1 VNELILALKD
11 GFLYPAKIIDMRRLE
26 DGSSGVL
33 IHYQGWNKKYDEWVE
48 EKETCRKMN
57 EENTREQKRLL
68 EEDKEK
74 RRKAN
79 EKTTI
84 QIQIQTTKSGGK
96 SNNTAAAVGN
106 NKNKN
111 KNDDEVLK
119 RKKNATTTKREKSQ
133 STGKDGKK
141 SITKESNSNTI

>member
-1 VNELILALKD
+1 MMMMESLTTTKQTTTKVDDSNNNNDYSNSFRVNELILALKD

-33 IHYQGWNKKYDEWVE
+33 IHYQGWNKKYDEWME

-111 KNDDEVLK
+111 KN
-119 RKKNATTTKREKSQ
+119 KS
-133 STGKDGKK
+133 
-141 SITKESNSNTI
+141 E

>member
-1 VNELILALKD
+1 MESITTTKQTTTKVDDSNNNNNDSNSFRVNELILALKD

-79 EKTTI
+79 EKRRFRFRFRRRR
-84 QIQIQTTKSGGK
+84 
-96 SNNTAAAVGN
+96 AAVKVTTPRRRLGTT
-106 NKNKN
+106 
-111 KNDDEVLK
+111 
-119 RKKNATTTKREKSQ
+119 RTRTRTTTRY
-133 STGKDGKK
+133 
-141 SITKESNSNTI
+141 